1 MTNQQIAEKLTE
13 LLSALTVE
21 EAPEMDAPAPVV
33 EEDSKPSKAE
43 KKAANK
49 ARFKA
54 LNGAVIS
61 AGQAF
66 KKGDEAKAQARL
78 QEAFT
83 LASEPTVWV
92 AQQARVLRKCEEFG
106 FAVSDEAK
114 AVVGV

>member
-1 MTNQQIAEKLTE
+1 MTNQQIAERLTE
-13 LLSALTVE
+13 LLSALTTE
-21 EAPEMDAPAPVV
+21 EAPAVADEAPVS
-33 EEDSKPSKAE
+33 EEAPKPSKAE

-66 KKGDEAKAQARL
+66 KKGDTAKAQARL

-92 AQQARVLRKCEEFG
+92 AQQARVLKKCEEFG
-106 FAVSDEAK
+106 FNVSDEAK

>member
-13 LLSALTVE
+13 LLAEVTVMSAGEVPVSE
-21 EAPEMDAPAPVV
+21 EAP
-33 EEDSKPSKAE
+33 KPSKAE

-66 KKGDEAKAQARL
+66 SKGNTEKAQARL
-78 QEAFT
+78 SEAFT

-106 FAVSDEAK
+106 FPVKDSVKES
-114 AVVGV
+114 VGV

>member
-1 MTNQQIAEKLTE
+1 MTNQQIAEQLTQ
-13 LLSALTVE
+13 LLSALTDVPAE
-21 EAPEMDAPAPVV
+21 EAPVSEEAPA
-33 EEDSKPSKAE
+33 KASKAE
-43 KKAANK
+43 KKTANK

-66 KKGDEAKAQARL
+66 KKGDTEKAQARL

-92 AQQARVLRKCEEFG
+92 AQQARILNKCEEFG

-114 AVVGV
+114 TVVGV